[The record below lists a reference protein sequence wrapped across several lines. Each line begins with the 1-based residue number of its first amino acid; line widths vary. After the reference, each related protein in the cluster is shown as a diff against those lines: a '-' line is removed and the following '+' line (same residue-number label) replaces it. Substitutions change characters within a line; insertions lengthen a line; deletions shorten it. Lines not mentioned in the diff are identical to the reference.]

1 MPENTSNDTTQNTN
15 YTVTLVEDGEDL
27 IMPIPEELMAK
38 LGWNENDVLQ
48 WVIEDDCINLVKA
61 DGNV

>member
-1 MPENTSNDTTQNTN
+1 
-15 YTVTLVEDGEDL
+15 
-27 IMPIPEELMAK
+27 MPIPEELMAK